1 MATSADG
8 KRTTPLIWP
17 VEGKTVPGARPPA
30 APKMRPARRVRS
42 RRARVLRGL
51 ALSLLVIAV
60 ILSLGAGALIWSW
73 SRTATD
79 YPAAHFNNGLNAVW
93 LEHTWSGS
101 LHTSAEYD
109 QLAATLKARQIT
121 FVYAHVGPLES
132 NGTIPEDRAPY
143 AQRFAAAMHA
153 RLPSLR
159 VLAWIGQNE
168 AASGNAP
175 ENVVALEN
183 SSVRTHIAL
192 TATRFV
198 KVYGFDGVHY
208 DIEPIVNN
216 DARFLDLL
224 DETRTA
230 LPASAMI
237 SIAGQKWAPNA
248 TIADWV
254 HQSGRAD
261 AWWTSYYYSR
271 VAAYVDQIA
280 VMTYNTAMPTAPAY
294 SLVVKQ
300 QTQNIL
306 AAVRSVGRPPQVLF
320 GIPTYPGN
328 DRWYH
333 DSAENMASGLA
344 GVTAGLNS
352 DTASSPFAGV
362 AIYRFAL
369 TSDDSWNTYDRVWL
383 GD

>member
-1 MATSADG
+1 MATSTGG

-17 VEGKTVPGARPPA
+17 VEVKTPPGARPPV
-30 APKMRPARRVRS
+30 APRAPQPKRPRGRL
-42 RRARVLRGL
+42 ARVLRR
-51 ALSLLVIAV
+51 ALLTLLVIVV
-60 ILSLGAGALIWSW
+60 ILSIGVAALLWSW
-73 SRTATD
+73 SRTTSN
-79 YPAAHFNNGLNAVW
+79 YPAAHFNSGLNAVW

-101 LHTSAEYD
+101 PHTNADYD
-109 QLAATLKARQIT
+109 RLAAALKARQIT
-121 FVYAHVGPLES
+121 FVYAHVGPLDS
-132 NGTIPEDRAPY
+132 NGTIPDDRAPY
-143 AQRFAAAMHA
+143 AQRFTAAMHE
-153 RLPSLR
+153 RLPTLHI
-159 VLAWIGQNE
+159 LAWIGQNE

-175 ENVVALEN
+175 EEVVALDN
-183 SSVRTHIAL
+183 PSVRTHIAL
-192 TATRFV
+192 TAARFV
-198 KVYGFDGVHY
+198 KVNGFDGVHY

-224 DETRTA
+224 DETRKA
-230 LPASAMI
+230 LPAGAMI

-248 TIADWV
+248 RIADWA
-254 HQSGRAD
+254 HQAGRAD

-280 VMTYNTAMPTAPAY
+280 VMAYNTAMPNAAAY
-294 SLVVKQ
+294 SLLVKQ

-306 AAVRSVGRPPQVLF
+306 AAARSVSRPPQILL

-344 GVTAGLNS
+344 GIAAGLNS
-352 DTASSPFAGV
+352 ETESSPFAGV

-369 TSDDSWNTYDRVWL
+369 TSDDAWNTYNKVWL
-383 GD
+383 GH

>member
-1 MATSADG
+1 MATSAGG

-17 VEGKTVPGARPPA
+17 VEPKSPPGARPPL
-30 APKMRPARRVRS
+30 APKMRPAKRARS
-42 RRARVLRGL
+42 RRARVLRGIGL
-51 ALSLLVIAV
+51 ALLVIAV

-73 SRTATD
+73 SRTVTD
-79 YPAAHFNNGLNAVW
+79 YPAAHFNSGLNAVW

-101 LHTSAEYD
+101 PHTSAEYD
-109 QLAATLKARQIT
+109 RLATELKARQVT

-132 NGTIPEDRAPY
+132 AGTIPDDRAPY
-143 AQRFAAAMHA
+143 AQRFAAAMHE

-175 ENVVALEN
+175 EDVVQLDN

-192 TATRFV
+192 TAARFV
-198 KVYGFDGVHY
+198 KVDGFNGVHY

-224 DETRTA
+224 DETRQA
-230 LPASAMI
+230 LPARAMI

-254 HQSGRAD
+254 HQAGRAD

-294 SLVVKQ
+294 SLMVKQ

-306 AAVRSVGRPPQVLF
+306 AAVRSVGRPPQILM

-344 GVTAGLNS
+344 GIAAGLNS
-352 DTASSPFAGV
+352 ETESSPFAGV

-369 TSDDSWNTYDRVWL
+369 TSDASWNTYDKVWL
-383 GD
+383 GE

>member
-1 MATSADG
+1 MATSAGG

-17 VEGKTVPGARPPA
+17 VEVKTPPGARPPA
-30 APKMRPARRVRS
+30 MPKGAKRLRS
-42 RRARVLRGL
+42 RRARVLRGIGL
-51 ALSLLVIAV
+51 VLLVIV
-60 ILSLGAGALIWSW
+60 VTFSLGAGALIWSW
-73 SRTATD
+73 SRTTTD

-93 LEHTWSGS
+93 LEHTWSGGP
-101 LHTSAEYD
+101 HTSAEYD
-109 QLAATLKARQIT
+109 RLAAELKARQIT
-121 FVYAHVGPLES
+121 FVYAHVGPLDS
-132 NGTIPEDRAPY
+132 NGTIPDDRAPN
-143 AQRFAAAMHA
+143 AQRFAAAMHE
-153 RLPSLR
+153 RLPHLR
-159 VLAWIGQNE
+159 ILAWIGQNE

-175 ENVVALEN
+175 EDVVQLDN
-183 SSVRTHIAL
+183 SSVRTHIGL
-192 TATRFV
+192 TAARFV
-198 KVYGFDGVHY
+198 KVDGFNGVHY

-224 DETRTA
+224 DETRQE
-230 LPASAMI
+230 LPAGAMI

-254 HQSGRAD
+254 HQAGRAD

-271 VAAYVDQIA
+271 VAAFVDQIA
-280 VMTYNTAMPTAPAY
+280 VMSYNTAMPTAPAY
-294 SLVVKQ
+294 SLMVKQ

-306 AAVRSVGRPPQVLF
+306 AAVRSVASPPQILM

-344 GVTAGLNS
+344 GIAAGLNS
-352 DTASSPFAGV
+352 DTESSPFAGV

-369 TSDDSWNTYDRVWL
+369 TSDDSWNTYDKVWL
-383 GD
+383 GE

>member
-1 MATSADG
+1 MATPTGD

-17 VEGKTVPGARPPA
+17 VEPKSPPGARPPA
-30 APKMRPARRVRS
+30 TPKPRRTRG
-42 RRARVLRGL
+42 RRARLLRGVVL
-51 ALSLLVIAV
+51 ALLVIAIV
-60 ILSLGAGALIWSW
+60 ASGGVAALVWSW
-73 SRTATD
+73 SRTTTS
-79 YPAAHFNNGLNAVW
+79 YPAAHFNAGLNAVW

-101 LHTSAEYD
+101 PHTSAEYD
-109 QLAATLKARQIT
+109 RFAVELRAHQIA

-132 NGTIPEDRAPY
+132 NGTIPDDRAPY
-143 AQRFAAAMHA
+143 AQRFAAAMHE

-159 VLAWIGQNE
+159 ILAWIGQNE

-175 ENVVALEN
+175 QDVVALDN

-192 TATRFV
+192 TAARFV
-198 KVYGFDGVHY
+198 KVNGFDGAHY

-224 DETRTA
+224 DETRQA
-230 LPASAMI
+230 LPAGALI

-248 TIADWV
+248 TIATWA
-254 HQSGRAD
+254 HQVGRAD
-261 AWWTSYYYSR
+261 AWWTSYYYGR
-271 VAAYVDQIA
+271 VASYVDQIA

-294 SLVVKQ
+294 SLMVKQ

-306 AAVRSVGRPPQVLF
+306 AAVRSASRPPQVLF
-320 GIPTYPGN
+320 GIPTYSGN

-333 DSAENMASGLA
+333 DTAENMASGLA
-344 GVTAGLNS
+344 GIAAGLNS
-352 DTASSPFAGV
+352 DAESNPFAGV

-369 TSDDSWNTYDRVWL
+369 TSDGAWNTYDSVWL
-383 GD
+383 GE